1 MSKYFTKL
9 FYLES
14 IEEEL
19 MRIYRI
25 VREPCD
31 DEGYFSEFGT
41 SKEFCEEDE
50 EYCNLV
56 HDFEELERKIEPE
69 VLDLLDRALTL
80 RKKYIKENN

>member
-9 FYLES
+9 FYLEL

-19 MRIYRI
+19 MRIHRI
-25 VREPCD
+25 VRDACD
-31 DEGYFSEFGT
+31 DEGFLSEFGT

-50 EYCNLV
+50 EYRNLV
-56 HDFEELERKIEPE
+56 RDFEELGRKIEPE
-69 VLDLLDRALTL
+69 VLDLLDRVLTL